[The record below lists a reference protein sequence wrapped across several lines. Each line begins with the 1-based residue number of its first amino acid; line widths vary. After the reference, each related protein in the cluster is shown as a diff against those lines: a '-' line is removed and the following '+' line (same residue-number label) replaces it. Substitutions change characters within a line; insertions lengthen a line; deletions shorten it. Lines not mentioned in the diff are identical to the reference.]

1 MKKNKDSTS
10 AEKIKHNFPF
20 ISADS
25 FANIP
30 RSKALP
36 EIKDPNAMSIGHK
49 SAHTQIFRLMLYRRA
64 LHPELFNLQ
73 DRRCYKHGDYEVELW
88 IAPAGHV
95 ARFTAHRHCL
105 TEAVIENGD
114 HLPETGLIHALP
126 CLGEKDYQLNAD
138 GPLGYVT
145 TVQTES
151 LTENLYMA
159 TYREMQDFAAE
170 SKAVFHTW
178 KEQDGSASLSLVDIQ
193 KYRKQFHLQ
202 AYHLVGTTGLVLRTQ
217 SIFEIL

>member
-1 MKKNKDSTS
+1 MKKKPSTQ
-10 AEKIKHNFPF
+10 ENKIKDNFSF
-20 ISADS
+20 ISADD
-25 FANIP
+25 FAIIP
-30 RSKALP
+30 PSHKP
-36 EIKDPNAMSIGHK
+36 PTIKDQSDMSISHK

-95 ARFTAHRHCL
+95 ARFTAMRHCL

-126 CLGEKDYQLNAD
+126 CLGEKDYQLNAE

-151 LTENLYMA
+151 LTDNLYMA
-159 TYREMQDFAAE
+159 TFREMQDFAAE
-170 SKAVFHTW
+170 SRAVFHSW
-178 KEQDGSASLSLVDIQ
+178 KEQDGSSSLSLVDVQ

-202 AYHLVGTTGLVLRTQ
+202 SYHLIGSTGLVLRTQ
-217 SIFEIL
+217 SIFEII